1 MSRRLTGILPRQEI
15 IPWFKSKERPS
26 LDSAMQ
32 ISSLTDESA
41 LLAQTTRQFIINASR
56 CSIAENREET
66 QFTWAAAN
74 ALLTEKSS
82 PMKKIAFLPVIPH
95 SVTSY
100 SAVYSASRNFEDM
113 GKQLGQEYFPV
124 VADEGVYQV
133 IMDIVLSHPE
143 EFPKLFP
150 MMGIFHMAKVALH
163 CAGKYFKGSGIDTA
177 LILAAFFG
185 KNTIESVLSGR
196 HYIRS

>member
-1 MSRRLTGILPRQEI
+1 MCI
-15 IPWFKSKERPS
+15 IS
-26 LDSAMQ
+26 
-32 ISSLTDESA
+32 IIIVHYCA

-56 CSIAENREET
+56 CSIAENREEI

-74 ALLTEKSS
+74 ALVTEKSS
-82 PMKKIAFLPVIPH
+82 PMKKIGFLPVIPH

-100 SAVYSASRNFEDM
+100 STVYSALRNFEDM
-113 GKQLGQEYFPV
+113 RKQLGQEYFPV

-177 LILAAFFG
+177 LILAECFG
-185 KNTIESVLSGR
+185 KNTIESVLSGG
-196 HYIRS
+196 HYVRSLLGMQIIKEALEIMKWEAF